1 MPISDFI
8 ENKVISTN
16 NTKSN
21 SNSNSIIE
29 NDLAYSEKMYI
40 PETLLIGW
48 FNLSAIITTCSLIFY
63 NMARKGSVKV
73 HPYLAKMIAIG
84 LILVST
90 FYMVFSLLPYY
101 RRMENLSIKC
111 DKMEKCPDEQT
122 EHINNLKNTYLW
134 FGAFTCII
142 QLIITYLIIVT
153 V

>member
-1 MPISDFI
+1 MPMSDFI
-8 ENKVISTN
+8 ENEELLSTTN
-16 NTKSN
+16 NTTSHG
-21 SNSNSIIE
+21 IIE
-29 NDLAYSEKMYI
+29 NDLAFSEKLYI

-48 FNLSAIITTCSLIFY
+48 FNLSAVITTSSLIFY

-73 HPYLAKMIAIG
+73 HPYLAKMISIG

-101 RRMENLSIKC
+101 HRMKNLANKC
-111 DKMEKCPDEQT
+111 KKMKKCPDEQI
-122 EHINNLKNTYLW
+122 EHIDNLKNTYLG
-134 FGAFTCII
+134 FGSLTCII